1 MDIVGHSKYQTISD
15 FIRNFSKLFI
25 LLLFVLY
32 LYLFYRRENKKQY
45 MRDLRQIT
53 QETLSIAEGNFEHQ
67 IQTRHKNNLDS
78 LATNINNIV
87 LKLKEAIEEER
98 NIEHT
103 KNELITNVSH
113 DLRTPLTSIV
123 GYLRVIEQDQYR
135 DEVALRHYTGIA
147 YEKALSLE
155 HLINELFEY
164 TRMQDNK
171 FILNKIPINI
181 AEILG
186 QVITQNDL
194 RFNES
199 HMICR
204 EHIFI
209 EQPFVLGD
217 GERLARVFEN
227 LIINAIHYG
236 KEGKYVDITA
246 EEKNDNVVITIT
258 NYGSPISSIDLP
270 YIFERFYRAEKSRST
285 NTGGSGLGLAI
296 AKSIIVH
303 HDGSIEAVSNNEKT
317 SFIVKLQKTD

>member
-1 MDIVGHSKYQTISD
+1 
-15 FIRNFSKLFI
+15 
-25 LLLFVLY
+25 
-32 LYLFYRRENKKQY
+32 
-45 MRDLRQIT
+45 
-53 QETLSIAEGNFEHQ
+53 AEGNFEHQ

-171 FILNKIPINI
+171 FIL
-181 AEILG
+181 
-186 QVITQNDL
+186 
-194 RFNES
+194 
-199 HMICR
+199 
-204 EHIFI
+204 
-209 EQPFVLGD
+209 
-217 GERLARVFEN
+217 
-227 LIINAIHYG
+227 
-236 KEGKYVDITA
+236 
-246 EEKNDNVVITIT
+246 
-258 NYGSPISSIDLP
+258 
-270 YIFERFYRAEKSRST
+270 
-285 NTGGSGLGLAI
+285 
-296 AKSIIVH
+296 
-303 HDGSIEAVSNNEKT
+303 
-317 SFIVKLQKTD
+317 